1 MSRRPRFPF
10 AGLPLHVVQRG
21 NDRQR
26 CFFEER
32 DYRVYL
38 RALAEASVKCS
49 VTVHAYVLMTNH
61 VHLLVTPGAIGAV
74 SRLMQSV
81 GARYVWYVNAY
92 RQRSGTL
99 WEGRYKA
106 CLVSRDE
113 HVLMAC
119 RYIDL
124 NPVRAQ
130 MVRHPSDYGWSSYAA
145 LAEQRIDA
153 LVTPHDALVQLG
165 KPRGPAYARW
175 CAASSGVEDE
185 NRLREAT
192 GRELAFGSDT
202 FRAEVEART
211 KRSLAIRGRGRPPR
225 IAKPAG

>member
-1 MSRRPRFPF
+1 MSRRPRFPITD
-10 AGLPLHVVQRG
+10 LPLHVVQRG
-21 NDRQR
+21 NDRQP

-38 RALAEASVKCS
+38 RALAEAAVKCS

-61 VHLLVTPGAIGAV
+61 VHLLVTPMAIGAV
-74 SRLMQSV
+74 SKLMQSV

-92 RQRSGTL
+92 RGRTGTL

-106 CLVSRDE
+106 CLVSCDE
-113 HVLMAC
+113 HVLTAC

-124 NPVRAQ
+124 NPVRAG
-130 MVRHPSDYGWSSYAA
+130 MVRHPSDYCWSSYAA
-145 LAEQRIDA
+145 LTEARTDS

-165 KPRGPAYARW
+165 RPRGPAYARW
-175 CAASSGVEDE
+175 CAETGNGDQE

-192 GRELAFGSDT
+192 GRELAFGSEA
-202 FRAEVEART
+202 FRAEIEIRT
-211 KRSLAIRGRGRPPR
+211 RRSLAGRGRGRPPHV
-225 IAKPAG
+225 AKAVE